1 MQAATHKGMTRR
13 IGCALVAAA
22 FFTSSLSFAAAH
34 SDGSNQGAGAVRP
47 ATGETETR
55 TASRGTVT
63 IDGRTVRY
71 TANVGTLTVR
81 DDYDDPI
88 ASIFYAAYVADRK
101 PGEPERPLTFLF
113 NGGPGSASM
122 FLHLGSIAP
131 VRIDFPHGPQ
141 PLSPP
146 YRIGSNPYSLIDRTD
161 MVFLDMVGAGYSRP
175 LGKAKDADFWSVD
188 SDIDAFARAIRRY
201 LTVHNRWNS
210 PTFLFGESYGT
221 TRASGLAYKLAGL
234 NGGGIRLSGVVL
246 LGVNLNHGIYQPGF
260 DESYVQWLPS
270 FAATAWYHNQLATR
284 PSSIEPWLTQVRTWA
299 RERYA
304 AVLAKG
310 HRATDAE
317 RREIAREY
325 SAFTGLAERDVLDA
339 DLRIDPGAFRKLLLK
354 DRGLTV
360 GRLDSRVIGQDA
372 SNLGDVPEYDPAGS
386 FNAGPFGAGINH
398 YLTDRLGYRSDFEY
412 RPNIYPLLKGRWD
425 RSHVSPSGNRMAL
438 ANTADDLARTM
449 RQNRQLK
456 VLVLNGYYDLATP
469 FFKAEYDIAH
479 MQIDRELQS
488 NIRFEYFGS
497 GHMIYTETGEMP
509 ALRNA
514 LDRFY
519 SNAAPAVT
527 LNGKQGVKSHE
538 SP

>member
-1 MQAATHKGMTRR
+1 MVPTAIRKGMKWGM
-13 IGCALVAAA
+13 GCALIAAA
-22 FFTSSLSFAAAH
+22 FCPLSLSYAAAH
-34 SDGSNQGAGAVRP
+34 SDSPKQGEGSVQPVMGGS
-47 ATGETETR
+47 ETR
-55 TASRGTVT
+55 TASRGTIT
-63 IDGRTVRY
+63 IGGRTVAY
-71 TANVGTLTVR
+71 TANAGTLTIR
-81 DDYDDPI
+81 DDYGDPI

-101 PGEPERPLTFLF
+101 PGDPERPLTFLF

-122 FLHLGSIAP
+122 FLHLGSVAP
-131 VRIDFPHGPQ
+131 VRIAFPHGPS

-146 YRIGSNPYSLIDRTD
+146 YRIASNPYSLIDRTD

-210 PTFLFGESYGT
+210 PTYLFGESYGT

-234 NGGGIRLSGVVL
+234 SGGGVRLSGVVL

-260 DESYVQWLPS
+260 DESYIQWLPS
-270 FAATAWYHNQLATR
+270 FAATAWYHNRLAKR
-284 PSSIEPWLTQVRTWA
+284 PPSLEPWLTQVRAWA
-299 RERYA
+299 RGPYA
-304 AVLAKG
+304 AILAKG
-310 HRATDAE
+310 HLATDAE
-317 RREIAREY
+317 RRRIAREY
-325 SAFTGLAERDVLDA
+325 SAFTGISERDVLDA
-339 DLRIDPGAFRKLLLK
+339 NLRIEQGTFRKLLLK

-372 SNLGDVPEYDPAGS
+372 SNLGDVPDYDAAGS

-398 YLTDRLGYRSDFEY
+398 YLTDRLGFRSDVEY
-412 RPNIYPLLKGRWD
+412 RPNIYSLLKGRWD

-438 ANTADDLARTM
+438 ANTAEDLARTM

-456 VLVLNGYYDLATP
+456 VLILNGYYDLATP

-479 MQIDRELQS
+479 MQIDRELQR
-488 NIRFEYFGS
+488 NIRFEYFES

-509 ALRNA
+509 ALRDA

-519 SNAAPAVT
+519 RGATPAEMASIEKGT
-527 LNGKQGVKSHE
+527 TKQ
-538 SP
+538 